1 MDQSFGKYLFEYY
14 HDGAQW
20 SIVIPASSEED
31 AKERI
36 RKLPYA
42 RLLGTLDT
50 ESQVHSR
57 FSARLICW
65 WRNFLDRRKSVA

>member
-1 MDQSFGKYLFEYY
+1 MDQSFSKYLFEYY

-31 AKERI
+31 AMERI
-36 RKLPYA
+36 RKMPYA

-50 ESQVHSR
+50 ETPVRSG
-57 FSARLICW
+57 FSTRLNCW
-65 WRNFLDRRKSVA
+65 WRNFLGRR